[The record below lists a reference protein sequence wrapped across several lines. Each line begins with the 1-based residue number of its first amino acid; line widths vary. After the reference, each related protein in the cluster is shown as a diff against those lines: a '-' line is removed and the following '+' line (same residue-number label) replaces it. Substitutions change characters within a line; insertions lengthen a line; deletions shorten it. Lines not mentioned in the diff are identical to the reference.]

1 MTTCFLTI
9 KDKLDNRL
17 GFFELLGFDF
27 MLDDSLKV
35 SLHITIYTS
44 PWLLQLWLIETN
56 VNPALHTSTATLQQI
71 IPSMLQETVG
81 KNTIQL
87 QHTTTIVLTIA

>member
-1 MTTCFLTI
+1 MTTCFLTV

-35 SLHITIYTS
+35 SYMTCILTTITI
-44 PWLLQLWLIETN
+44 
-56 VNPALHTSTATLQQI
+56 V
-71 IPSMLQETVG
+71 
-81 KNTIQL
+81 
-87 QHTTTIVLTIA
+87 TTTVMAD

>member
-1 MTTCFLTI
+1 MIHKQPAMWSVMTTCFNTV

-35 SLHITIYTS
+35 SY
-44 PWLLQLWLIETN
+44 P
-56 VNPALHTSTATLQQI
+56 ST
-71 IPSMLQETVG
+71 P
-81 KNTIQL
+81 
-87 QHTTTIVLTIA
+87 

>member
-1 MTTCFLTI
+1 MWQPSMWNIMTTCFLTV

-35 SLHITIYTS
+35 SYMTCILTTITI
-44 PWLLQLWLIETN
+44 
-56 VNPALHTSTATLQQI
+56 V
-71 IPSMLQETVG
+71 
-81 KNTIQL
+81 
-87 QHTTTIVLTIA
+87 TTTVMADWDKC